1 VLGGGLLLGEKSDTL
16 LGSENTD
23 SLLVDVTS
31 VLAGVDVG
39 NVQRVAGELDTST
52 LNEVSVLGACKP

>member
-39 NVQRVAGELDTST
+39 NVQRVAGELDTGT